1 MESDGASPYPYFK
14 INTNFGN
21 KIYQYVYVVKGCSSR
36 SYLERT
42 YATKFMANHY
52 LSWNVSNRL
61 NLGFFES
68 VIWTNTNDRGF
79 DASFINPLYFTGQL
93 SLHLQ
98 RERKCVRD

>member
-1 MESDGASPYPYFK
+1 MWLKDVRPEV
-14 INTNFGN
+14 T
-21 KIYQYVYVVKGCSSR
+21 
-36 SYLERT
+36 LERT

-68 VIWTNTNDRGF
+68 VIWTNTNDRGLMPVL
-79 DASFINPLYFTGQL
+79 SILLCFTGQL

-98 RERKCVRD
+98 RGREMRY